1 MRYKTILTAMLMLA
15 TAGAAYAQEFNDPA
29 EFKRQRDLLSMT
41 AEGPEGQPWAQHL
54 GGEMVDTAKY
64 KKDGAHTICFSN
76 AGIFNP
82 WRVVGMNNLTAEAEQ
97 HKDKIKELVVLDAE
111 GKDDKQISDIQ
122 SLVSGGKCDVL
133 IVSPNTT
140 AALTPAVEAAC
151 DKLPVIVFDR
161 GVNTKCPVTYIH
173 PVGGYG
179 FGITSG
185 DFIASKLPKGAN
197 VLALRIVPGVDVLE
211 TRYSAAKTIFDEAGL
226 NVIGSEFTGSDRA
239 KTKAVVED
247 YINRG
252 EKIDAIWMD
261 AGDTATAALEAFED
275 AGLPY
280 PVISGEDQQ
289 DFLRKWQK
297 EKLVAIGPSYPT
309 YQWRTPI
316 IAALDILDGKSIPG
330 PEWNLPQP
338 AITED
343 TLASYI
349 DERMPALHYSL
360 CGCQDLPGYPERWG
374 GK

>member
-1 MRYKTILTAMLMLA
+1 MQFRSILAATLA
-15 TAGAAYAQEFNDPA
+15 VAFSTAAYAQEFNDPV
-29 EFKRQRDLLSMT
+29 EFKKQRDLLST
-41 AEGPEGQPWAQHL
+41 KAEGPEGRPWEQHL
-54 GGEMVDTAKY
+54 GGAMIDTAKF
-64 KKDGAHTICFSN
+64 KKDGPHTICFSN
-76 AGIFNP
+76 AGVFNP
-82 WRVVGMNNLTAEAEQ
+82 WRVVGLNNLKGEAALQ
-97 HKDKIKELVVLDAE
+97 KDRIKELVILDAE

-122 SLVSGGKCDVL
+122 SLLDGGKCDVL
-133 IVSPNTT
+133 VVSPTTT

-151 DKLPVIVFDR
+151 EKLPVIVFDR

-185 DFIASKLPKGAN
+185 EFIASKLPKGSN
-197 VLALRIVPGVDVLE
+197 VLALRIVAGVDVLE
-211 TRYSAAKTIFDEAGL
+211 TRYSAAKSIFDEAGI

-239 KTKAVVED
+239 KTKSVVED

-252 EKIDAIWMD
+252 QKIDAVWMD

-297 EKLVAIGPSYPT
+297 DNLVAIAPSYPT
-309 YQWRTPI
+309 YQWRTPV

-338 AITED
+338 AITQE

-360 CGCQDLPGYPERWG
+360 CGCQDLPGYPEQWG

>member
-1 MRYKTILTAMLMLA
+1 MQVRSILAATLAVAFSTTAF
-15 TAGAAYAQEFNDPA
+15 AQEFNDPA
-29 EFKRQRDLLSMT
+29 EFKKQRELLST
-41 AEGPEGQPWAQHL
+41 KAEGPEGKPWEQHL
-54 GGEMVDTAKY
+54 GGAMVDTAKF

-76 AGIFNP
+76 AGVFNP
-82 WRVVGMNNLTAEAEQ
+82 WRVVGLNNMKGEAELQ
-97 HKDKIKELVVLDAE
+97 KERIKELVILDAE

-122 SLVSGGKCDVL
+122 SLLDGGKCDVL
-133 IVSPNTT
+133 IVSPTTT

-151 DKLPVIVFDR
+151 EKLPVIVFDR

-179 FGITSG
+179 FGITSAE
-185 DFIASKLPKGAN
+185 FIASKLPKGSN
-197 VLALRIVPGVDVLE
+197 VLAIRIVPGVDVLE
-211 TRYSAAKTIFDEAGL
+211 TRYSAAKSIFDEAGI

-239 KTKAVVED
+239 KTKSVVED

-252 EKIDAIWMD
+252 QKIDAVWMD

-297 EKLVAIGPSYPT
+297 ENLVAIAPSYPT

-316 IAALDILDGKSIPG
+316 IAALDILDGKPVPG

-338 AITED
+338 AITQE

-360 CGCQDLPGYPERWG
+360 CGCQDLPGYPEQWG
-374 GK
+374 AK